1 MHRLDEETLKLEK
14 EIVNYALE
22 RVALQPPPLDGPRS
36 EAELAD
42 LFGKNITE
50 EGVGG
55 HEALRRFIEGYAPA
69 TLSSDHP
76 RFLAFVPVAPTKAS
90 ILFDMVVS
98 ASCISGTSWLEAA
111 GAIFCENEAISWL
124 AGLAGMPEGSGGTFV
139 SGGSL
144 ANLSGLHAAR
154 QRLKERRSFVRPDR
168 FRIIASEEAHSS
180 IASAANLMDLELILV
195 PVSQPGRLDGKA
207 LSATW
212 DGLTPEERG
221 SVVAVVA
228 TAGTTNLGLIDD
240 LASIAAFTRENDLWL
255 HVDAAYGGA
264 ALNSFMRSRF
274 DGIELADSFIVD
286 PHKWLF
292 APFDAAAII
301 YRDPQYA
308 RRALTQEAGY
318 LDEIN
323 RDSAW
328 NPSSYG
334 YHLSRRVRGLPF
346 WFSLA
351 TYGTRKYR
359 EAVESSLDLAR
370 ATAREIERRD
380 YLELSL
386 EPELSV
392 VVFTRNGW
400 DAELYQRWSVQ
411 ALRDEVGFVLPTTLH
426 GSPAARFCF
435 VNPTTTLDDVKAILD
450 TLAWEPRGA

>member
-1 MHRLDEETLKLEK
+1 MHRLDEETLKLER
-14 EIVNYALE
+14 EIINYALE
-22 RVALQPPPLDGPRS
+22 RVAMQPPPLDGPRS
-36 EAELAD
+36 EADLAA
-42 LFGKNITE
+42 LFASNITE

-111 GAIFCENEAISWL
+111 GAIHCENEAIGWL
-124 AGLAGMPEGSGGTFV
+124 AELAGMPPGSGGTFV

-154 QRLKERRSFVRPDR
+154 QRLKERRNFVRPDR
-168 FRIIASEEAHSS
+168 FRILASEEAHSS
-180 IASAANLMDLELILV
+180 IASAANMMDLELILV
-195 PVSQPGRLDGKA
+195 QSPYPGRLDRKS
-207 LSATW
+207 LESRW
-212 DGLTPEERG
+212 NQLTKDERE
-221 SVVAVVA
+221 SVIAVVA
-228 TAGTTNLGLIDD
+228 TAGTTNTGLIDD
-240 LASIAAFTRENDLWL
+240 LASVGSFAQDNDLWM

-264 ALNSFMRSRF
+264 ALNSFMRPHF

-301 YRDPQYA
+301 YKEPEYA
-308 RRALTQEAGY
+308 QRALTQEAGY

-323 RDSAW
+323 RDTAW

-351 TYGTRKYR
+351 TYGTRRYR

-370 ATAREIERRD
+370 ATAREVERRD
-380 YLELSL
+380 YLELAL

-392 VVFTRNGW
+392 VVFKRNGW
-400 DAELYQRWSVQ
+400 PMELYQRWSMQ
-411 ALRDEVGFVLPTTLH
+411 ALRDEVGFILPTTFQ
-426 GSPAARFCF
+426 GSPAVRLCF
-435 VNPTTTLDDVKAILD
+435 VNPTTTIQDVKAILD